1 MFNPLRAAAAPPP
14 AMGMVSPCY
23 RGNPPRV
30 GSERLSTPGVEGVDF
45 GASAERACER
55 AKKEAPDCAG
65 TRKKFVGRVFPTAA
79 VLSGSRKGMGTWEE
93 PPPIHM
99 YMYPVP
105 TSLHPANREVFPKED

>member
-55 AKKEAPDCAG
+55 AKKEAPDFTRRSLFEGFSHSRCAERIEERNGHMGGAATNTHVHVG
-65 TRKKFVGRVFPTAA
+65 TTNV
-79 VLSGSRKGMGTWEE
+79 
-93 PPPIHM
+93 
-99 YMYPVP
+99 
-105 TSLHPANREVFPKED
+105 TSPGIP

>member
-1 MFNPLRAAAAPPP
+1 VPNE
-14 AMGMVSPCY
+14 
-23 RGNPPRV
+23 RV
-30 GSERLSTPGVEGVDF
+30 R
-45 GASAERACER
+45 ER
-55 AKKEAPDCAG
+55 AKKEAPDF
-65 TRKKFVGRVFPTAA
+65 RKKFDRRVFPTAA